1 MRRIAEC
8 GTLRPARLTGPA
20 VDIGVGALH
29 AIFSDDSTPQA
40 PDGTPPPPAL
50 SDALVRPIL
59 SNLQKTDDDFK
70 KIFSGLDAVERNLS
84 GRIEAATLRI
94 SGELK
99 ALGDSITIV
108 NSGVVRLQQG
118 VDKLLLYQKMSIY
131 NEFLEKV
138 KLVM

>member
-1 MRRIAEC
+1 M
-8 GTLRPARLTGPA
+8 
-20 VDIGVGALH
+20 GVGALH

-40 PDGTPPPPAL
+40 PDGKPTPPAL
-50 SDALVRPIL
+50 SPDALVRPIL
-59 SNLQKTDDDFK
+59 TNLQKTDSDFK
-70 KIFSGLDAVERNLS
+70 TIFSGLDAVEGNLS
-84 GRIEAATLRI
+84 GRIEAMTLKI

-99 ALGDSITIV
+99 ELGDQIAIV